1 MIFKRDKPSK
11 TRRKWPRQKV
21 MLYWLGWLLAAVFLL
36 FLARLTTIRFAVLMA
51 ALMVLVVFVAIEV
64 MSRRQW
70 ERRHMYMLERQDQ
83 EYARLAREIARN
95 RNELFQLKRGL
106 AETGRLAAHAAQ
118 GSSKNSVEE
127 RMLLNIVQQLTALGN
142 LERPEGDYEAPPQE
156 GGKSENSQTYDD
168 VTPHDPTL
176 RAVPKINAP
185 PAGPDDE
192 TVLKLL
198 RRAVNEDRVDI
209 FLQPIVNLPQR
220 KLRFYEMLSRIR
232 SQKDEY
238 IPARRYI
245 ELAMQEDLLPA
256 IDNLLLLRA
265 LQLIRDVDP
274 AGSGERGYF
283 CNISPLT
290 LSDAKFMGDLVEF
303 ISQNRYLAPRL
314 IFELSQKDIMDPDLL
329 TPEMDNVL
337 NGLAR
342 LGCRFSMD
350 GIDQLPIDSR
360 FLNAKHIRYVKIDA
374 PVLLQKMAEQGG
386 FQRLRRMKDEFDRN
400 GIDLIVTHIEAEK
413 ELIEL
418 LDLEID
424 YGQGFLFGAPEK
436 TPAI

>member
-1 MIFKRDKPSK
+1 
-11 TRRKWPRQKV
+11 
-21 MLYWLGWLLAAVFLL
+21 
-36 FLARLTTIRFAVLMA
+36 
-51 ALMVLVVFVAIEV
+51 
-64 MSRRQW
+64 
-70 ERRHMYMLERQDQ
+70 
-83 EYARLAREIARN
+83 
-95 RNELFQLKRGL
+95 
-106 AETGRLAAHAAQ
+106 
-118 GSSKNSVEE
+118 
-127 RMLLNIVQQLTALGN
+127 
-142 LERPEGDYEAPPQE
+142 
-156 GGKSENSQTYDD
+156 
-168 VTPHDPTL
+168 
-176 RAVPKINAP
+176 
-185 PAGPDDE
+185 
-192 TVLKLL
+192 
-198 RRAVNEDRVDI
+198 
-209 FLQPIVNLPQR
+209 
-220 KLRFYEMLSRIR
+220 
-232 SQKDEY
+232 
-238 IPARRYI
+238 
-245 ELAMQEDLLPA
+245 
-256 IDNLLLLRA
+256 
-265 LQLIRDVDP
+265 
-274 AGSGERGYF
+274 
-283 CNISPLT
+283 
-290 LSDAKFMGDLVEF
+290 MGDLVEF